1 MSNKIIVPFN
11 DKEGGTY
18 ELNIDLDRL
27 SKGEMLNAIRGIGR
41 TVEKNQRSNF
51 TNETGNKN
59 DLSRLPEIFDVIKD
73 MDRTSKK
80 NWRPIFASKTG
91 NKKTQTM
98 PSPQINCGEG
108 HNLYN
113 TKSLRRARGSNP
125 FVPPLNEIEPNAIE
139 SRVLESVI
147 RAVAKA
153 GSVSK
158 LIEVKDVALRAGI
171 RTNAYHDGQRSFA
184 DAVMLKMLS
193 IQCTKDE
200 QKEIIRELIREGAM
214 FSYDLLQDKRIN
226 EVHNELYQEVQPQIE
241 KRLEELREVGKN
253 AVRGGSVEDV
263 GIDNKTFYMKFS
275 KGSTVEPAKVLEG
288 TRNLGLNK
296 GWVELGGHIMKI
308 GDNEV
313 EVKIEKGGE
322 RNYTG
327 LSDGGNLTM
336 TLHSDHGEVKI
347 RLCHDTE
354 NYDRVQVIV
363 EDKETWE
370 KLQKEGRAIRENC
383 LLGGKTIEEAIKEGG
398 FKRSGMWS
406 KERVTEEIKEAS
418 KNNSSE
424 TLSSWAD
431 RTRRGSEAISRK

>member
-41 TVEKNQRSNF
+41 TVKKNQRSVF
-51 TNETGNKN
+51 ADETDN
-59 DLSRLPEIFDVIKD
+59 DLSRLPEIFDAIRD
-73 MDRTSKK
+73 M

-98 PSPQINCGEG
+98 PSPQDRREQSINYGEG
-108 HNLYN
+108 HYLYN
-113 TKSLRRARGSNP
+113 IKSLRRARGSNP
-125 FVPPLNEIEPNAIE
+125 FMPPLNEIEPNAIE

-153 GSVSK
+153 GNVSELSK
-158 LIEVKDVALRAGI
+158 IVDQAINVGI
-171 RTNAYHDGQRSFA
+171 RVNAYREGQRSFA
-184 DAVMLKMLS
+184 DSVLLKILPG
-193 IQCTKDE
+193 QLEGDKQKD
-200 QKEIIRELIREGAM
+200 IIHELMRNGAF

-263 GIDNKTFYMKFS
+263 GIDNKTFYMRFS
-275 KGSTVEPAKVLEG
+275 KDSTVKTAEVLEG
-288 TRNLGLNK
+288 ARRLGLNK
-296 GWVELGGHIMKI
+296 GWVELGGHIIKI

-327 LSDGGNLTM
+327 LSDGGDLTM

-370 KLQKEGRAIRENC
+370 KLQEEGRAIRENC

-424 TLSSWAD
+424 TLSLWAD
-431 RTRRGSEAISRK
+431 RTRRGSEAISRKC